1 VHEYNNTNTHKRSSN
16 LTYIWIWISLILLIW
31 SWIFISRKNHVI
43 NWSEIAMNPEKEHQ
57 GWYPNIDTSRQIP
70 YQNDPGDSSDHDS
83 LQINRTLRPDVDI
96 PWTQDDDNSNSAS
109 DKTDKQHTVIVEF
122 SDWETMRARFSQKA
136 YNISLLN
143 NIELYYNDSGR
154 KIILTSSQ
162 DALHYSKLGYIIYA
176 IVPAHTQMELN
187 LWN

>member
-1 VHEYNNTNTHKRSSN
+1 MA
-16 LTYIWIWISLILLIW
+16 I
-31 SWIFISRKNHVI
+31 
-43 NWSEIAMNPEKEHQ
+43 NPEKEHQ
-57 GWYPNIDTSRQIP
+57 GWYPNIDTSHQIV
-70 YQNDPGDSSDHDS
+70 YQNNAGDSNDHDS
-83 LQINRTLRPDVDI
+83 MQINRTLRPDIDV
-96 PWTQDDDNSNSAS
+96 PWTQDNSNWNDSS
-109 DKTDKQHTVIVEF
+109 NQTGKQNTVMVEF
-122 SDWETMRARFSQKA
+122 SDWETMRAKFWNRA

-143 NIELYYNDSGR
+143 NIELYYNDDSDR